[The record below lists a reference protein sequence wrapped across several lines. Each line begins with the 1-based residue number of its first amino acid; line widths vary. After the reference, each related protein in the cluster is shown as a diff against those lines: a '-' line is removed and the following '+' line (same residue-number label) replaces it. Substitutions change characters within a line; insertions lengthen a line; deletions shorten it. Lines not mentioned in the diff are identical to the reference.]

1 MSNSIISSLALY
13 GFIVRTDGSYY
24 YGIGSLMWGHT
35 AVVRFLGKGRYEVAT
50 HVWFYNCEGD
60 CVQDDTDTIVVFAS
74 EVISILAQRRCLGR
88 IG

>member
-1 MSNSIISSLALY
+1 MSNTIISSLALY
-13 GFIVRTDGSYY
+13 GFIARADGSYY
-24 YGIGSLMWGHT
+24 YGVGSLMWGHT

-50 HVWFYNCEGD
+50 HVWFYNCDGD
-60 CVQDDTDTIVVFAS
+60 CVQDDTDTIVVYAG

>member
-1 MSNSIISSLALY
+1 MSNTIISTLALY
-13 GFIVRTDGSYY
+13 GFRAQADGSYS

-50 HVWFYNCEGD
+50 HVWFYNCEGE
-60 CVQDDTDTIVVFAS
+60 CVEDSLDTIQVFAN
-74 EVISILAQRRCLGR
+74 EVVSVLAQRRCLGR